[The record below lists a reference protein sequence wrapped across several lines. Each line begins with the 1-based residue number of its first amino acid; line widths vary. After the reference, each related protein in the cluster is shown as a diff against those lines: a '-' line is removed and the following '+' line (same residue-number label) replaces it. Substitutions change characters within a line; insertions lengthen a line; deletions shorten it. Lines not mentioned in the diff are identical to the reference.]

1 MSRQRTGHIRQ
12 RENGLWEGQ
21 YVYKGERRSIY
32 GKTQEEVSRQLDEI
46 IASIEEGT
54 YIRPNQHTLL
64 SWLREWLD
72 SYAKPTLR
80 PSTFTNYELTIEK
93 HFNVKLGRVKLK
105 NVSTRMLQDFFNE
118 KLVSGRADKKS
129 GGLSAKTLKNM
140 KYMLHVALD
149 QACYD
154 NLISSNPA
162 DGVRLPVP
170 DGPEQRVL
178 QPEEKERVCTHAAT
192 IHTLPAQGV
201 ILLLT
206 CGLRRG
212 ELLGLQWQD
221 VDLENGIIKIRHTL
235 SRLKKFDVSSSAYQY
250 IQLDTYAPET
260 NRTAIY
266 LGPVKTKKAVRTI
279 YLPVRAK
286 DALLEIRAISAKL
299 AKGKSDFNP
308 HDLVFCTE
316 EGHPL
321 EIKVLEDGFQQILA
335 DLQIKSVNLHATR
348 HTFATEALQKT
359 TDIITVSEIL
369 GHARPSTTLDMYGH
383 TFDDRKRALMEQM

>member
-1 MSRQRTGHIRQ
+1 MGKRRTGYIRQ
-12 RENGLWEGQ
+12 RRNGLWEGQ
-21 YVYKGERRSIY
+21 YVYKGEHRSIY
-32 GKTQEEVSRQLDEI
+32 GKAQEEVLRQLDEI
-46 IASIEEGT
+46 ITAIEEGN

-64 SWLREWLD
+64 SWLREWLE

-80 PSTFTNYELTIEK
+80 PSTFTNYEMTIER
-93 HFNVKLGRVKLK
+93 HFNTKLGRVKLK

-118 KLVSGRADKKS
+118 KLVSGRADRKS
-129 GGLSAKTLKNM
+129 GGLPAKTLKNI

-154 NLISSNPA
+154 SLIPSNPV

-178 QPEEKERVCTHAAT
+178 RPEEKERVCAHTAI
-192 IHTLPAQGV
+192 IHTFPAQGV

-235 SRLKKFDVSSSAYQY
+235 SRLQKFDINRSAYQY
-250 IQLDTYAPET
+250 IQLDTYAPKT

-266 LGPVKTKKAVRTI
+266 LGPVKTKKAARTI

-286 DALLEIRAISAKL
+286 EAFLEIRTISEKL
-299 AKGKSDFNP
+299 AEGKLDFNP
-308 HDLVFCTE
+308 HNLVFCTE

-335 DLQIKSVNLHATR
+335 ALQIKSVNLHATR

-359 TDIITVSEIL
+359 TDIVTVSEVL

-383 TFDDRKRALMEQM
+383 IFDERKRALMEQM

>member
-1 MSRQRTGHIRQ
+1 
-12 RENGLWEGQ
+12 
-21 YVYKGERRSIY
+21 
-32 GKTQEEVSRQLDEI
+32 
-46 IASIEEGT
+46 
-54 YIRPNQHTLL
+54 
-64 SWLREWLD
+64 
-72 SYAKPTLR
+72 
-80 PSTFTNYELTIEK
+80 
-93 HFNVKLGRVKLK
+93 
-105 NVSTRMLQDFFNE
+105 MLQAFFNE
-118 KLVSGRADKKS
+118 KLVSGRADRKS

-140 KYMLHVALD
+140 RYMLHVAFD

-154 NLISSNPA
+154 NLISSTPV

-178 QPEEKERVCTHAAT
+178 RPEEKERVCAHAAT
-192 IHTLPAQGV
+192 IHTFPAQGV

-235 SRLKKFDVSSSAYQY
+235 SRLKKFDVTSSAYQY

-266 LGPVKTKKAVRTI
+266 LGPVKTTKSARTI

-286 DALLEIRAISAKL
+286 DALLEICAISKEL

-308 HDLVFCTE
+308 HNLVFCTE

-321 EIKVLEDGFQQILA
+321 EIKVLEDRFQQILA

>member
-1 MSRQRTGHIRQ
+1 MGRQRTGHIRQ

-32 GKTQEEVSRQLDEI
+32 GKTQEEVARQLEEI

-64 SWLREWLD
+64 SWLRKWLHT
-72 SYAKPTLR
+72 YAEPTLR
-80 PSTFTNYELTIEK
+80 PATFTNYELIIER
-93 HFNVKLGRVKLK
+93 HFNTKLGNVKLK
-105 NVSTRMLQDFFNE
+105 NISTRMLQNFFNE

-129 GGLSAKTLKNM
+129 GGLSPRTLKNM

-149 QACYD
+149 QAYFD
-154 NLISSNPA
+154 ELIPSNPVN
-162 DGVRLPVP
+162 GVRLPVP

-178 QPEEKERVCTHAAT
+178 RPEEKERICAHAAT
-192 IHTLPAQGV
+192 IRTFPAQGV

-221 VDLENGIIKIRHTL
+221 VDLEDGIMKIRHTL
-235 SRLKKFDVSSSAYQY
+235 SRLKKFDVSKSAYPY
-250 IQLDTYAPET
+250 IRLDAYAPET
-260 NRTAIY
+260 NRTALY

-279 YLPVRAK
+279 YLPARAK
-286 DALLEIRAISAKL
+286 EALLVIREISTEFADV
-299 AKGKSDFNP
+299 KSDFNP

-316 EGHPL
+316 EGHPF
-321 EIKVLEDGFQQILA
+321 EAKVLEEGFQKILA
-335 DLQIKSVNLHATR
+335 DLHLKSVNLHATR

-359 TDIITVSEIL
+359 TDIVTVSEIL
-369 GHARPSTTLDMYGH
+369 GHTKPSTTLDMYGH
-383 TFDDRKRALMEQM
+383 TFDERKRALMAKM

>member
-1 MSRQRTGHIRQ
+1 
-12 RENGLWEGQ
+12 
-21 YVYKGERRSIY
+21 
-32 GKTQEEVSRQLDEI
+32 
-46 IASIEEGT
+46 
-54 YIRPNQHTLL
+54 
-64 SWLREWLD
+64 
-72 SYAKPTLR
+72 
-80 PSTFTNYELTIEK
+80 
-93 HFNVKLGRVKLK
+93 
-105 NVSTRMLQDFFNE
+105 MLQDFFNE
-118 KLVSGRADKKS
+118 KVVSGRADKKS

-140 KYMLHVALD
+140 KYMLHVAFD

-154 NLISSNPA
+154 NLISSNPV
-162 DGVRLPVP
+162 DGVWLPVP

-178 QPEEKERVCTHAAT
+178 RPEEKEQICAHAAT
-192 IHTLPAQGV
+192 IHTFSAQGT

-235 SRLKKFDVSSSAYQY
+235 SRLPKFDIHSSAYQY
-250 IQLDTYAPET
+250 IQLDTYAPKT

-286 DALLEIRAISAKL
+286 EALLEIRAISAEL
-299 AKGKSDFNP
+299 AEGKSDFNP
-308 HDLVFCTE
+308 HNLVFCTE

-321 EIKVLEDGFQQILA
+321 EIKVLEDGFQKNLA
-335 DLQIKSVNLHATR
+335 DLQFKSVNLHATR
-348 HTFATEALQKT
+348 HTFTTEALQKT
-359 TDIITVSEIL
+359 TDIISVSEIL

>member
-1 MSRQRTGHIRQ
+1 MSKQLTGHIRQ

-21 YVYKGERRSIY
+21 YVYERERRSIY
-32 GKTQEEVSRQLDEI
+32 GKTREEVSQQLNKI
-46 IASIEEGT
+46 ITSIEEGN
-54 YIRPNQHTLL
+54 YIRPSQHTLL
-64 SWLREWLD
+64 SWLREWVD

-80 PSTFTNYELTIEK
+80 PATFTNYEMTIERY
-93 HFNVKLGRVKLK
+93 FNTKLGKAKLK

-149 QACYD
+149 QACYGK
-154 NLISSNPA
+154 LISSNPVN
-162 DGVRLPVP
+162 GVRLPVP

-178 QPEEKERVCTHAAT
+178 RPKEKEQICAHAAT
-192 IHTLPAQGV
+192 IHTLSAQGV
-201 ILLLT
+201 ILLLS

-212 ELLGLQWQD
+212 ELLGLRWQD
-221 VDLENGIIKIRHTL
+221 VDLENGTIKIRHTL
-235 SRLKKFDVSSSAYQY
+235 SRLKKFDITKSAYQY
-250 IQLDTYAPET
+250 IQLDAYAPET

-266 LGPVKTKKAVRTI
+266 LGPVKTKKAVRI
-279 YLPVRAK
+279 IFLPARAK
-286 DALLEIRAISAKL
+286 EALLVIRAISAEF
-299 AKGKSDFNP
+299 ADGKSYFNH
-308 HDLVFCTE
+308 HDLVFCTK
-316 EGHPL
+316 EGHPF
-321 EIKVLEDGFQQILA
+321 EAKVLEDGFQQILA

-369 GHARPSTTLDMYGH
+369 GHTKPSTTLDMYGH
-383 TFDDRKRALMEQM
+383 TFDDRKRALMAQM